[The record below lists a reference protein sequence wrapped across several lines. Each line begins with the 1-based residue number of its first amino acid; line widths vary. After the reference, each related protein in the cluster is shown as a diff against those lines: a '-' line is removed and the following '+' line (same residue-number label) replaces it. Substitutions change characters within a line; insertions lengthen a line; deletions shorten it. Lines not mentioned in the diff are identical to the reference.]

1 MAIVKLE
8 IPRGLRAKMRADGLS
23 IVDNPNTYYYRVK
36 KKNQPK
42 IVENNIQFG
51 IKSSMI
57 SMEYKALSER
67 EKELLKT
74 RMEKESEL
82 KNPWVFFVKMK
93 HAEMKDK

>member
-51 IKSSMI
+51 QTSSNA
-57 SMEYKALSER
+57 SASYQALSDAELKSLKQR
-67 EKELLKT
+67 MKKEGVY
-74 RMEKESEL
+74 
-82 KNPWVFFVKMK
+82 KNPWHLFIKEF
-93 HAEMKDK
+93 HNREE